1 MEQVIALR
9 SVDEERVLLGAQDRL
24 RRMLGQ
30 RFGVEVVSRGGQ
42 LRILGQ
48 DEAVNHAHVVVMRAL
63 EAIRRGVDDGVVE
76 RILFEA
82 SVPEPATDGQPHVT
96 LAPGIKPRSAGQQR
110 YAEALHQDQIV
121 ISVGPAGSGKTFL
134 AVACAVAALKRGE
147 YRRLVLA
154 RPAVEAGEKL
164 GFLPGDM
171 QAKVNPYLR
180 PLYDALFALLDP
192 NQVRRYLE
200 SDVIEIVPLAYM
212 RGRTLER
219 SFIILDEA
227 QNTTP
232 KQMKM
237 FLTRMGEASRVVVT
251 GDVTQTDLPPGMVS
265 GLTHCVDV
273 LRDVKGISIVRL
285 DREDI
290 VRHPLVQ
297 RIVDAYDKLEGT
309 DAASPQQKPLFGK
322 RTS

>member
-9 SVDEERVLLGAQDRL
+9 SVDEERVLLGARDRL

-48 DEAVNHAHVVVMRAL
+48 DDAVAHAHVVVLRAL
-63 EAIRRGVDDGVVE
+63 EAIRRGVDEGVVE

-82 SVPEPATDGQPHVT
+82 SVPEPDTEATPHVT

-121 ISVGPAGSGKTFL
+121 ISIGPAGSGKTFL

-297 RIVDAYDKLEGT
+297 KIVDAYDKLEGN
-309 DAASPQQKPLFGK
+309 DVEPKQKPLFG
-322 RTS
+322 RRPT

>member
-9 SVDEERVLLGAQDRL
+9 SVDEERVLLGARDRL

-48 DEAVNHAHVVVMRAL
+48 DDAVIHAHVVVMRAL
-63 EAIRRGVDDGVVE
+63 EAIRRGVDEGVVE

-82 SVPEPATDGQPHVT
+82 SVPEPSSDAQPHVT

-265 GLTHCVDV
+265 GLTHCIDV

-297 RIVDAYDKLEGT
+297 KIVDAYDRLESA
-309 DAASPQQKPLFGK
+309 DVEPKQKALFGK
-322 RTS
+322 KSS